1 MRITI
6 ELQTTDGLVSPFE
19 NNLLAHIVSQLRT
32 EETPT
37 TAPAP
42 VAEPETKEAPKR
54 KRPARAKKEEPK
66 HEETTTP
73 PNVPSDGEGASVAAE
88 KPATKRTAT
97 AKKPAIEAA
106 IEAANETVDAT
117 EQPVTPA
124 KADAE
129 KLAQATALASEMMQ
143 SGNVAQLKKLL
154 AEVGANRVSK
164 MNGEQVSKFLE
175 LANAE
180 TEG

>member
-32 EETPT
+32 EEAPT
-37 TAPAP
+37 PAP

-66 HEETTTP
+66 HEETTAL

-88 KPATKRTAT
+88 KPAAKLTAT
-97 AKKPAIEAA
+97 AKQPAAETT
-106 IEAANETVDAT
+106 NETVDAA

-154 AEVGANRVSK
+154 VEVGANRVSK

>member
-1 MRITI
+1 MNMRITI
-6 ELQTTDGLVSPFE
+6 EINTTDGLVSPVE
-19 NNLLAHIVSQLRT
+19 NNILAHIVNQLHT
-32 EETPT
+32 ENVPAT
-37 TAPAP
+37 AP

-54 KRPARAKKEEPK
+54 KRPARDKTEEPK

-73 PNVPSDGEGASVAAE
+73 PSAPSDGEGASVAAE

-97 AKKPAIEAA
+97 AKKPAIEAD
-106 IEAANETVDAT
+106 NETVDAT

-143 SGNVAQLKKLL
+143 SGNVVQLKKLL
-154 AEVGANRVSK
+154 VEVGANRVSK
-164 MNGEQVSKFLE
+164 MNGEQVNKFLE

-180 TEG
+180 NEE

>member
-6 ELQTTDGLVSPFE
+6 ELQTTDGLISPFE

-42 VAEPETKEAPKR
+42 VAEPETKESPKR
-54 KRPARAKKEEPK
+54 KRPERAKKEEPK
-66 HEETTTP
+66 NEETTTLP
-73 PNVPSDGEGASVAAE
+73 SVPSDGEGASVAVE
-88 KPATKRTAT
+88 KP
-97 AKKPAIEAA
+97 A

-124 KADAE
+124 KADTK

-143 SGNVAQLKKLL
+143 SGNVAQLKNLL
-154 AEVGANRVSK
+154 VEVGANRVSK
-164 MNGEQVSKFLE
+164 MNGEQVNKFLE

-180 TEG
+180 NGE

>member
-6 ELQTTDGLVSPFE
+6 ELQTIDGLVSPFE

-37 TAPAP
+37 AAPAP
-42 VAEPETKEAPKR
+42 VAEPETKEEPKR

-66 HEETTTP
+66 HEESTTP
-73 PNVPSDGEGASVAAE
+73 PSVPSDGEGASVASE

-97 AKKPAIEAA
+97 AKKPA
-106 IEAANETVDAT
+106 NETVDAT
-117 EQPVTPA
+117 EHPVTPA

-143 SGNVAQLKKLL
+143 TGNVAQLKKLL
-154 AEVGANRVSK
+154 VEVGANRVSK
-164 MNGEQVSKFLE
+164 MNGEQVDKFLE

-180 TEG
+180 NEG

>member
-32 EETPT
+32 EEAPT
-37 TAPAP
+37 PAP

-54 KRPARAKKEEPK
+54 KRPARDKKEEPK
-66 HEETTTP
+66 HEEATTP
-73 PNVPSDGEGASVAAE
+73 PSAPSDGEGASVAAE

-97 AKKPAIEAA
+97 AKKPA

-143 SGNVAQLKKLL
+143 TGNVAKLKKLL
-154 AEVGANRVSK
+154 VEVGANRVSK
-164 MNGEQVSKFLE
+164 MNGEQVNEFLE
-175 LANAE
+175 LVHLFAE
-180 TEG
+180 G

>member
-6 ELQTTDGLVSPFE
+6 ELQTADGLVSPFE

-32 EETPT
+32 EETHT

-42 VAEPETKEAPKR
+42 VAEPETKEEPKR
-54 KRPARAKKEEPK
+54 KRSARAKKEEPK

-73 PNVPSDGEGASVAAE
+73 PSAPSDGEGASVASE
-88 KPATKRTAT
+88 KPAT

-106 IEAANETVDAT
+106 NETLDAA

-143 SGNVAQLKKLL
+143 SGNVAKLKKLL
-154 AEVGANRVSK
+154 VEVGANRVSK
-164 MNGEQVSKFLE
+164 MNGEQVNKFLE
-175 LANAE
+175 LANAGNGE
-180 TEG
+180 

>member
-32 EETPT
+32 EEAPT
-37 TAPAP
+37 PAP

-54 KRPARAKKEEPK
+54 KRPARDKKEEPK
-66 HEETTTP
+66 HEESTTP
-73 PNVPSDGEGASVAAE
+73 PSVPSDGEGASVAAE

-97 AKKPAIEAA
+97 AKKPA

-143 SGNVAQLKKLL
+143 TGNVAKLKKLL
-154 AEVGANRVSK
+154 VEVGANRVSK
-164 MNGEQVSKFLE
+164 MNGEQVNKFLE

-180 TEG
+180 AEG

>member
-6 ELQTTDGLVSPFE
+6 ELETTDGLVSPFE

-32 EETPT
+32 EEAPT
-37 TAPAP
+37 PAP
-42 VAEPETKEAPKR
+42 VAEPETKEVPKR

-66 HEETTTP
+66 HEEATTP
-73 PNVPSDGEGASVAAE
+73 PSVPYDSEGASAAAG
-88 KPATKRTAT
+88 KPATKRTAP

-106 IEAANETVDAT
+106 NETEDAT

-154 AEVGANRVSK
+154 VEVGANRVSK
-164 MNGEQVSKFLE
+164 MNGEQVNKFLE

-180 TEG
+180 NEE

>member
-1 MRITI
+1 MNMRITI
-6 ELQTTDGLVSPFE
+6 EINTTDGLVPPVE
-19 NNLLAHIVSQLRT
+19 NNILAHIVNQLHT
-32 EETPT
+32 EEAPT
-37 TAPAP
+37 PAP

-73 PNVPSDGEGASVAAE
+73 PNLLSDGEGASVDTEKSAA
-88 KPATKRTAT
+88 KRTAT
-97 AKKPAIEAA
+97 TKKPAAET
-106 IEAANETVDAT
+106 ANETVDAA
-117 EQPVTPA
+117 EQPVTTA

-154 AEVGANRVSK
+154 VEVGANRVSK
-164 MNGEQVSKFLE
+164 MNGEQVDKFLE
-175 LANAE
+175 LVNAE
-180 TEG
+180 NEG

>member
-6 ELQTTDGLVSPFE
+6 ELQTTDGLVNPFE

-32 EETPT
+32 EEALT
-37 TAPAP
+37 TAP
-42 VAEPETKEAPKR
+42 VAEPETKEEPKR

-88 KPATKRTAT
+88 KPAARRTSKAKTPT
-97 AKKPAIEAA
+97 AETT
-106 IEAANETVDAT
+106 NETVDAV

-154 AEVGANRVSK
+154 VEVGANRVSK
-164 MNGEQVSKFLE
+164 MNGEQVNKFLE

-180 TEG
+180 AEG

>member
-32 EETPT
+32 EEAPT
-37 TAPAP
+37 PAP

-66 HEETTTP
+66 HEESTTP
-73 PNVPSDGEGASVAAE
+73 PSAPSDGEGASVAVE
-88 KPATKRTAT
+88 KPAAKRTTT

-106 IEAANETVDAT
+106 NKTVDAT

-143 SGNVAQLKKLL
+143 TGNVAKLKKLL
-154 AEVGANRVSK
+154 VEVSANRVSK
-164 MNGEQVSKFLE
+164 MNGEQVNKFLE

-180 TEG
+180 NGG

>member
-6 ELQTTDGLVSPFE
+6 EINTTDGLVSPVE
-19 NNLLAHIVSQLRT
+19 NNILAHIVNQLHT
-32 EETPT
+32 ENALNT
-37 TAPAP
+37 AP

-54 KRPARAKKEEPK
+54 KSPAHAKKEEPK

-73 PNVPSDGEGASVAAE
+73 TNVPSDREGASVV
-88 KPATKRTAT
+88 
-97 AKKPAIEAA
+97 AKKPAAHRTSKAKTPTAET
-106 IEAANETVDAT
+106 ANETMDAT
-117 EQPVTPA
+117 EQPVTTA

-154 AEVGANRVSK
+154 VEVGANRVSK
-164 MNGEQVSKFLE
+164 MNGEQVNKFLE

>member
-32 EETPT
+32 EEAPT
-37 TAPAP
+37 PAP

-54 KRPARAKKEEPK
+54 KRPARDKKEEPK
-66 HEETTTP
+66 HGEATTP
-73 PNVPSDGEGASVAAE
+73 PSAPSDGEGASVVAE

-97 AKKPAIEAA
+97 AKKPA

-143 SGNVAQLKKLL
+143 TGNVAKLKKLL
-154 AEVGANRVSK
+154 VEVGANRVSK
-164 MNGEQVSKFLE
+164 MNGEQVNKFLE

-180 TEG
+180 AEG

>member
-1 MRITI
+1 MRITLEI
-6 ELQTTDGLVSPFE
+6 NTTDGLVSPVE
-19 NNLLAHIVSQLRT
+19 NNILAHIVNQLHT
-32 EETPT
+32 ENALNT
-37 TAPAP
+37 AP

-73 PNVPSDGEGASVAAE
+73 PSAPSDGEGASVASE
-88 KPATKRTAT
+88 KPAAKRTAT

-106 IEAANETVDAT
+106 NGTLDAA
-117 EQPVTPA
+117 EQPIIPA

-143 SGNVAQLKKLL
+143 SGNVAKLKKLL
-154 AEVGANRVSK
+154 VEVGANRVSK
-164 MNGEQVSKFLE
+164 MNGEQVNKFLE

>member
-32 EETPT
+32 EEAPT
-37 TAPAP
+37 PAP
-42 VAEPETKEAPKR
+42 VAEPETKDAPKR

-66 HEETTTP
+66 NEETTTP

-88 KPATKRTAT
+88 KPATRRTTT
-97 AKKPAIEAA
+97 AKKPASET
-106 IEAANETVDAT
+106 ANETVDAT

-154 AEVGANRVSK
+154 VEVGANRVSK
-164 MNGEQVSKFLE
+164 MNGEQVNKFLE
-175 LANAE
+175 LTNAE

>member
-32 EETPT
+32 EKAPT
-37 TAPAP
+37 PAP

-73 PNVPSDGEGASVAAE
+73 PSVPSDGEGPSAAVEKPAAKRTATAE
-88 KPATKRTAT
+88 KPATETT
-97 AKKPAIEAA
+97 
-106 IEAANETVDAT
+106 NETVGAT

-154 AEVGANRVSK
+154 VEVGANRVSK
-164 MNGEQVSKFLE
+164 MNGEQVNKFLE

>member
-6 ELQTTDGLVSPFE
+6 EINTTDGLVSPVE
-19 NNLLAHIVSQLRT
+19 NNILAHIVNQLHT
-32 EETPT
+32 ENAT
-37 TAPAP
+37 TPAP

-66 HEETTTP
+66 NEEPTTP
-73 PNVPSDGEGASVAAE
+73 HSVPSDGETASVAAE
-88 KPATKRTAT
+88 KPAAHRTTT
-97 AKKPAIEAA
+97 AKKPA
-106 IEAANETVDAT
+106 IEAANETVDAV

-129 KLAQATALASEMMQ
+129 KLAQATAIASEMMQ

-154 AEVGANRVSK
+154 VEVGANRVSK
-164 MNGEQVSKFLE
+164 MNGEQVEKFLT
-175 LANAE
+175 LANADN
-180 TEG
+180 EG

>member
-1 MRITI
+1 MDMRITLEI
-6 ELQTTDGLVSPFE
+6 NTADGLMSPVE
-19 NNLLAHIVSQLRT
+19 NNILAYIVNQLHT
-32 EETPT
+32 ENVPAT
-37 TAPAP
+37 AP

-54 KRPARAKKEEPK
+54 KRPARDKKEETK
-66 HEETTTP
+66 HEEATTP
-73 PNVPSDGEGASVAAE
+73 PSVPSDGEGASMADE

-106 IEAANETVDAT
+106 NETVDAV

-154 AEVGANRVSK
+154 VEVGANRVSK
-164 MNGEQVSKFLE
+164 MNGEQVNKFLE

-180 TEG
+180 NGE

>member
-6 ELQTTDGLVSPFE
+6 EINTTDGLVSPVE
-19 NNLLAHIVSQLRT
+19 NNILAHIVNHLHT
-32 EETPT
+32 ENALNT
-37 TAPAP
+37 AP

-54 KRPARAKKEEPK
+54 NRPALAKKEEPK
-66 HEETTTP
+66 HEEPTTP
-73 PNVPSDGEGASVAAE
+73 PSVPSDGEGASVAVE
-88 KPATKRTAT
+88 KPAAKRTTT
-97 AKKPAIEAA
+97 AKKPADETT
-106 IEAANETVDAT
+106 NETVDAT

-154 AEVGANRVSK
+154 VEVGANRVSK
-164 MNGEQVSKFLE
+164 MNSEQVNKFLE

>member
-6 ELQTTDGLVSPFE
+6 EINTTDGLVSPFE

-42 VAEPETKEAPKR
+42 VAEPETKESPKR

-66 HEETTTP
+66 NEEPATP
-73 PNVPSDGEGASVAAE
+73 PSVPSDSEGAGEAAE
-88 KPATKRTAT
+88 KPAAKRTAT
-97 AKKPAIEAA
+97 AKKPAPETT
-106 IEAANETVDAT
+106 NETVDAA

-143 SGNVAQLKKLL
+143 RGDVVQLKKLL
-154 AEVGANRVSK
+154 VEVGANRVSK
-164 MNGEQVSKFLE
+164 MTGEQVNRFLE
-175 LANAE
+175 LANAGNE
-180 TEG
+180 E

>member
-1 MRITI
+1 MHITI
-6 ELQTTDGLVSPFE
+6 EINTTDGLVSPFE

-54 KRPARAKKEEPK
+54 KRPARAKKEELK
-66 HEETTTP
+66 NEETATLP
-73 PNVPSDGEGASVAAE
+73 SVPSDGETAGTAVE
-88 KPATKRTAT
+88 KPAAKRTAP
-97 AKKPAIEAA
+97 AKKPATETS
-106 IEAANETVDAT
+106 NETVDAT

-143 SGNVAQLKKLL
+143 TGNVAQLKKLL
-154 AEVGANRVSK
+154 VEVGANRVSK
-164 MNGEQVSKFLE
+164 MTGEQVNKFLE

-180 TEG
+180 NGE

>member
-6 ELQTTDGLVSPFE
+6 ELETSDGNVSPFE
-19 NNLLAHIVSQLRT
+19 NEILAHIVSKLRN
-32 EETPT
+32 EETP
-37 TAPAP
+37 APAP

-54 KRPARAKKEEPK
+54 KRPALAKKEEPK
-66 HEETTTP
+66 HEETTTLP
-73 PNVPSDGEGASVAAE
+73 SVSSDGEGASVAVE
-88 KPATKRTAT
+88 KPAAKRTTT
-97 AKKPAIEAA
+97 AKKPA

-154 AEVGANRVSK
+154 VEVGANRVSK
-164 MNGEQVSKFLE
+164 MNGEQVNKFLE

-180 TEG
+180 NGE

>member
-6 ELQTTDGLVSPFE
+6 EINTTDGLVSPVE
-19 NNLLAHIVSQLRT
+19 NNILAHIVNQLHT
-32 EETPT
+32 EN
-37 TAPAP
+37 AP

-66 HEETTTP
+66 DEEPTTQS
-73 PNVPSDGEGASVAAE
+73 NVPSDDTGDSEAAE
-88 KPATKRTAT
+88 KPSAKRTST
-97 AKKPAIEAA
+97 AKKPATET
-106 IEAANETVDAT
+106 ANETVDAA

-143 SGNVAQLKKLL
+143 RGDVVQLKKLL
-154 AEVGANRVSK
+154 VEVGANRVSK
-164 MNGEQVSKFLE
+164 MTGEQVNRFLE
-175 LANAE
+175 LANAGNE
-180 TEG
+180 E

>member
-32 EETPT
+32 EEAPT
-37 TAPAP
+37 PAP

-73 PNVPSDGEGASVAAE
+73 PSVPSDGEGPSAAVEKPAAKRTAAAE
-88 KPATKRTAT
+88 KPADETT
-97 AKKPAIEAA
+97 
-106 IEAANETVDAT
+106 NETVGAT

-154 AEVGANRVSK
+154 VEVGANRVSK
-164 MNGEQVSKFLE
+164 MNGEQVNKFLE

>member
-6 ELQTTDGLVSPFE
+6 ELQTADGLVSPFE

-32 EETPT
+32 EEVPT
-37 TAPAP
+37 PAP

-73 PNVPSDGEGASVAAE
+73 PNAPSDGEGASVAAE
-88 KPATKRTAT
+88 KPAAHRTSKAKTPT
-97 AKKPAIEAA
+97 AETT
-106 IEAANETVDAT
+106 NETVDAV

-154 AEVGANRVSK
+154 VEVGANRVSK
-164 MNGEQVSKFLE
+164 MNGEQVNKFLE

-180 TEG
+180 AEG

>member
-6 ELQTTDGLVSPFE
+6 EINTTDGLVSPFE

-66 HEETTTP
+66 NEEPTTP
-73 PNVPSDGEGASVAAE
+73 LSTPSDGEGASVDAE
-88 KPATKRTAT
+88 KPAAKRTTT
-97 AKKPAIEAA
+97 AKKPADETT
-106 IEAANETVDAT
+106 NETVDAT
-117 EQPVTPA
+117 EQPATPA

-143 SGNVAQLKKLL
+143 SGNVVQLKKLL
-154 AEVGANRVSK
+154 VEVGANRVSK
-164 MNGEQVSKFLE
+164 MTGEQVDKFLE
-175 LANAE
+175 LANAGNE
-180 TEG
+180 E

>member
-6 ELQTTDGLVSPFE
+6 ELQTADGLVSPFE

-32 EETPT
+32 EEAPT
-37 TAPAP
+37 PAP

-54 KRPARAKKEEPK
+54 KRPARDKKEEPK
-66 HEETTTP
+66 HEEATTP
-73 PNVPSDGEGASVAAE
+73 PSAPSDGEGASVAVE

-106 IEAANETVDAT
+106 NETLDAV

-154 AEVGANRVSK
+154 VEVGANRVSK
-164 MNGEQVSKFLE
+164 MNGEQVNKFLE

-180 TEG
+180 TED

>member
-32 EETPT
+32 ENAT
-37 TAPAP
+37 TPAP

-54 KRPARAKKEEPK
+54 KRPAHAKKEEPK
-66 HEETTTP
+66 HEETTTLP
-73 PNVPSDGEGASVAAE
+73 SAPSDGEGASVAAE
-88 KPATKRTAT
+88 KPAAHRTSKEKTHT
-97 AKKPAIEAA
+97 AETT
-106 IEAANETVDAT
+106 NEIVDAV

-143 SGNVAQLKKLL
+143 TGNVAQLKKLL
-154 AEVGANRVSK
+154 VEVGANRVSK
-164 MNGEQVSKFLE
+164 MNGEQVNKFLE

>member
-32 EETPT
+32 EEAPT
-37 TAPAP
+37 PAP

-66 HEETTTP
+66 HEEATTP
-73 PNVPSDGEGASVAAE
+73 PSAPSDGEGASVAAE

-97 AKKPAIEAA
+97 AKKPA

-143 SGNVAQLKKLL
+143 TGNVAKLKKLL
-154 AEVGANRVSK
+154 VEVGANRVSK
-164 MNGEQVSKFLE
+164 MNGEQVNKFLE

-180 TEG
+180 AEG

>member
-88 KPATKRTAT
+88 KPAAKLTAT
-97 AKKPAIEAA
+97 AKQPAAETT
-106 IEAANETVDAT
+106 NETVDAA

-154 AEVGANRVSK
+154 VEVGANRVSK

>member
-19 NNLLAHIVSQLRT
+19 TNLLAHIVSQLRA

-66 HEETTTP
+66 HEETPTP
-73 PNVPSDGEGASVAAE
+73 PSAPSDGEGASVAAE
-88 KPATKRTAT
+88 KPAAKRTAT
-97 AKKPAIEAA
+97 AKKPAIEA
-106 IEAANETVDAT
+106 VDAT
-117 EQPVTPA
+117 EQPVTTA

-129 KLAQATALASEMMQ
+129 KLAHATALASEMMQ

-154 AEVGANRVSK
+154 VEVGANRVSK
-164 MNGEQVSKFLE
+164 MNGEQVDKFLE

-180 TEG
+180 TEGQ

>member
-42 VAEPETKEAPKR
+42 VAEPETKEEPKR

-106 IEAANETVDAT
+106 NETVDAT

-129 KLAQATALASEMMQ
+129 KLAQATAIASEMMQ
-143 SGNVAQLKKLL
+143 TGNVAQLKKLL
-154 AEVGANRVSK
+154 VEVGANRVSK
-164 MNGEQVSKFLE
+164 MTGEQVNKFLE

-180 TEG
+180 NEE